1 MNNQEVNGRRAARG
15 RAIVHTNERYGN
27 NTDDL
32 GNVLLDLMHY
42 ARVDGRDFAKE
53 LAFAEK
59 AYSEDTATEEFEAT
73 ITPSQYGFDPFIHKF
88 KAACLNDAIVYLNE
102 FCVIHDA
109 KFDLGGVKG
118 PSKKT

>member
-1 MNNQEVNGRRAARG
+1 MSQGLRYSQKSSGEAMNNQEVNGRRAARG

-53 LAFAEK
+53 LAK
-59 AYSEDTATEEFEAT
+59 SL
-73 ITPSQYGFDPFIHKF
+73 PSTR
-88 KAACLNDAIVYLNE
+88 A
-102 FCVIHDA
+102 
-109 KFDLGGVKG
+109 
-118 PSKKT
+118 